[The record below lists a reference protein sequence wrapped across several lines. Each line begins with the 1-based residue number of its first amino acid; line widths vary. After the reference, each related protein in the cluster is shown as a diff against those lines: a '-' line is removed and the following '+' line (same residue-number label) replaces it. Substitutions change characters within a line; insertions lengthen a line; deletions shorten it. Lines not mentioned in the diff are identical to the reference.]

1 MTSTFASVVME
12 SSFPSTHRYT
22 KLNTSFRLQI
32 AMMSGNGFS
41 VETNMSLEDVEK
53 EFSLAIH
60 EQREAC
66 FKSTDGSKTTLKII
80 PQRVEGYMFMPLEKP
95 SELAIPR
102 PRTIQ

>member
-1 MTSTFASVVME
+1 
-12 SSFPSTHRYT
+12 
-22 KLNTSFRLQI
+22 
-32 AMMSGNGFS
+32 MMSGNGFS

-102 PRTIQ
+102 PRAIQ